1 MGAYSF
7 GQRLH
12 MLRAKQILVPYS
24 FVFPRIITERS
35 NVWIRHL
42 FVSSKSS
49 KLSLLGTDNYNINI
63 YNLFDADILRDI
75 IPSEESAVGKPFK
88 CSL

>member
-1 MGAYSF
+1 
-7 GQRLH
+7 

-75 IPSEESAVGKPFK
+75 IPSQESSSVLYNRQK
-88 CSL
+88 SLMS

>member
-7 GQRLH
+7 GQGLH
-12 MLRAKQILVPYS
+12 ILRAKQILVPYS

-75 IPSEESAVGKPFK
+75 IPSQESAVGKPFK